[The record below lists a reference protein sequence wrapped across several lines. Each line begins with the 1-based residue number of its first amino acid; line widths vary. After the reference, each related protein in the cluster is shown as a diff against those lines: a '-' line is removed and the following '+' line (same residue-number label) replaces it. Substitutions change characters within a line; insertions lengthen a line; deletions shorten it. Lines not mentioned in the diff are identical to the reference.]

1 MELKLSKLLMKVYMS
16 EFCASIVLA
25 FILELELFDYVV
37 DLGGNLRELGRGEK
51 AKWVIW
57 PQMGRKIK
65 PSGCHDSELIYGLK
79 MGRKIKHSGCHDCK
93 LIFAF

>member
-1 MELKLSKLLMKVYMS
+1 MS

-79 MGRKIKHSGCHDCK
+79 MGRKIKHSGCHDYE